1 MNQMET
7 TYQNINI
14 EPYINNF
21 TGRKGH
27 AGFDERKRTKISELN
42 RDFVWPMFLQV
53 ALIISILS
61 GMPIPQIF
69 ICDNEILDGGQR
81 STTIHSFKNGEF
93 AINFNGRELYYQDV
107 RADRELNDR
116 WLSYQISLLVVTG
129 ASREQRAQ
137 MYEDFNK
144 GVRLTA
150 GQKLFARTSF
160 PIVAMVMAMLAR
172 ASTTVFL
179 FRDLL
184 SRVWK
189 STWKKTKTLVELTF
203 CYQILAASL
212 FGTEYY
218 DTKFT
223 TVVNLVTSKTMD
235 DINAKMPNLVNIL
248 QAYDRADPENMVAR
262 RIKADVFKRF
272 IGGAIYDFHNMTYT
286 EFCAKWTRFIREA
299 YKLDK
304 EALKRLVEVG
314 VMRATTASRIA
325 QLSRNVQNHLDG
337 LPLPE
342 PIVNEE
348 EEYDDDTSATEEE

>member
-1 MNQMET
+1 
-7 TYQNINI
+7 
-14 EPYINNF
+14 
-21 TGRKGH
+21 
-27 AGFDERKRTKISELN
+27 
-42 RDFVWPMFLQV
+42 
-53 ALIISILS
+53 
-61 GMPIPQIF
+61 
-69 ICDNEILDGGQR
+69 
-81 STTIHSFKNGEF
+81 
-93 AINFNGRELYYQDV
+93 
-107 RADRELNDR
+107 
-116 WLSYQISLLVVTG
+116 
-129 ASREQRAQ
+129 

-144 GVRLTA
+144 GVKLTT

-160 PIVAMVMAMLAR
+160 PIVAMVTAMLCR

-189 STWKKTKTLVELTF
+189 STWKKTKTLVEMTF

-212 FGTEYY
+212 FGPEYY

-248 QAYDRADPENMVAR
+248 QAYERADPDNMVAR

-286 EFCAKWTRFIREA
+286 EFCTKWTRFIREA

-342 PIVNEE
+342 PVVNEE
-348 EEYDDDTSATEEE
+348 EEEYEDDTTVTDED